1 MKVKKY
7 KDGTFNIF
15 YEVGDMVKVVD
26 NDKYST
32 KKSENIGKWG
42 EIVKMKGNP
51 VTAKLTIDVD
61 GGQIEEFVWNVIP
74 SDESGNEI
82 PSEDL
87 DKIQPVREGLR
98 IKRFDEFKL

>member
-1 MKVKKY
+1 MKLKTY

-32 KKSENIGKWG
+32 KKSENVGKWG
-42 EIVKMKGNP
+42 DITKIKGKP

-61 GGQIEEFVWNVIP
+61 GGEIEEYVWNVVP
-74 SDESGNEI
+74 VDEDGNEI
-82 PSEDL
+82 PK
-87 DKIQPVREGLR
+87 DKMKELQSVKESKR
-98 IKRFDEFKL
+98 IKRFDEFN